1 MLKIDARKKEKKRS
15 SLCVRYNRARFLR
28 FVVFT
33 RVFSRKTTFYQTTPR
48 NARTNERTNERN
60 QFPPKETLLRRT
72 SFNLSTASNAAR
84 PLVVDPEKPEPPLE
98 EDEDEGRPDDAL
110 EEEGL
115 PNSLLNMMNICERK
129 NWWFFFVREKRC
141 RFTKRKRLKR
151 LERDEKRRRLSQC

>member
-1 MLKIDARKKEKKRS
+1 MVSVLLLGDVEDRRFKKEKKRS

-84 PLVVDPEKPEPPLE
+84 PLVVDPEPLIPPL
-98 EDEDEGRPDDAL
+98 EDEDEGRPDAL
-110 EEEGL
+110 EEEGV
-115 PNSLLNMMNICERK
+115 PNSLLNMMNM
-129 NWWFFFVREKRC
+129 
-141 RFTKRKRLKR
+141 
-151 LERDEKRRRLSQC
+151 